1 MEADSDSD
9 REPPD
14 KKLARSAGMDDCRSP
29 CKELKVEGDDVDPG
43 YDINFSCLNFEKGLS
58 WSKEPE

>member
-1 MEADSDSD
+1 MEADSDLD

-14 KKLARSAGMDDCRSP
+14 KKLVRSAGMDDCRSP

-43 YDINFSCLNFEKGLS
+43 YDISLAMTSALVV
-58 WSKEPE
+58 